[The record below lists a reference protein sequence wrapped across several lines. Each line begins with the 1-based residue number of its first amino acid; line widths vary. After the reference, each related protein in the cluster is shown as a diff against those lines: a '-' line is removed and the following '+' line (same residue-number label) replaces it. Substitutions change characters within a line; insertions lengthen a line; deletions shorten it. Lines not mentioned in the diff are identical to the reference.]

1 MKFLKALGIGIVM
14 QICVLIFSLLMIL
27 AFCLA
32 SPSIATIV
40 LSGFITFGAYIA
52 VYFNF
57 KKLKVGKA
65 FYWLSFAFIP
75 LVIHTIFMAFVYT
88 HCEKDVAEALSRG
101 TWFPALNYLPFVA
114 MMPALVVIAV
124 TTFITGFYEL
134 LDTVIKDRNIPNS
147 TQSTSDTQKG
157 ADKNDNSL

>member
-114 MMPALVVIAV
+114 MMPALVILIV
-124 TTFITGFYEL
+124 TAFITGIYEL

-147 TQSTSDTQKG
+147 TSDTQKG
-157 ADKNDNSL
+157 ADKNDDSL

>member
-1 MKFLKALGIGIVM
+1 MKFLKALGIGVATQLSVTILSV
-14 QICVLIFSLLMIL
+14 ILLLACCSVSPGGASVILSVVVTLCV
-27 AFCLA
+27 
-32 SPSIATIV
+32 
-40 LSGFITFGAYIA
+40 YIWF
-52 VYFNF
+52 YFNY
-57 KKLKVGKA
+57 KKPNVGKA

-101 TWFPALNYLPFVA
+101 TWFPALNYMPFVT

-134 LDTVIKDRNIPNS
+134 LDAKIKDRNIPD
-147 TQSTSDTQKG
+147 STSDTHKG
-157 ADKNDNSL
+157 ADKNDDSL

>member
-88 HCEKDVAEALSRG
+88 HCEKDVAVALSRG

-134 LDTVIKDRNIPNS
+134 LDTVIKDRNTPD
-147 TQSTSDTQKG
+147 STSDIKKG

>member
-147 TQSTSDTQKG
+147 TSDTQKG
-157 ADKNDNSL
+157 ADKNDDSL

>member
-1 MKFLKALGIGIVM
+1 MKFLKALGIGIAM
-14 QICVLIFSLLMIL
+14 QLSVTMFSVLLIV
-27 AFCLA
+27 AFCMVSPGGA
-32 SPSIATIV
+32 SVI
-40 LSGFITFGAYIA
+40 LSGVVALGAYIGF
-52 VYFNF
+52 YFKF
-57 KKLKVGKA
+57 KKPNVGKA

-75 LVIHTIFMAFVYT
+75 LVIHTIVMSFVYT

-101 TWFPALNYLPFVA
+101 TLFPTLNYLPFVA

-134 LDTVIKDRNIPNS
+134 LDAVIKDRNILD
-147 TQSTSDTQKG
+147 STSDTQKG

>member
-1 MKFLKALGIGIVM
+1 MKILKALGIGVATQLSVTILSV
-14 QICVLIFSLLMIL
+14 ILLL
-27 AFCLA
+27 ACCSVSPGGA
-32 SPSIATIV
+32 SVI
-40 LSGFITFGAYIA
+40 LSGVVTLCVYIWF
-52 VYFNF
+52 YFNY
-57 KKLKVGKA
+57 KKPNVGKA

-101 TWFPALNYLPFVA
+101 TWFPALNYMPFVT

-134 LDTVIKDRNIPNS
+134 LDAKIKDRNIPD
-147 TQSTSDTQKG
+147 STSDTHKG
-157 ADKNDNSL
+157 ADKNDDSL

>member
-114 MMPALVVIAV
+114 MMPALVVLIV
-124 TTFITGFYEL
+124 TAFITGIYEL
-134 LDTVIKDRNIPNS
+134 LDTVIKDRNTPD
-147 TQSTSDTQKG
+147 STSDIKKG

>member
-1 MKFLKALGIGIVM
+1 MKFLKALGIGVATQLSVTILSV
-14 QICVLIFSLLMIL
+14 ILLL
-27 AFCLA
+27 ACCSVSPGGA
-32 SPSIATIV
+32 SVI
-40 LSGFITFGAYIA
+40 LSGVVTLCVYIWF
-52 VYFNF
+52 YFNY
-57 KKLKVGKA
+57 KKPNVGKA

-101 TWFPALNYLPFVA
+101 TWFPALNYMPFVT

-134 LDTVIKDRNIPNS
+134 LDAKIKDRNTPDR
-147 TQSTSDTQKG
+147 TSDIKKG

>member
-1 MKFLKALGIGIVM
+1 MKFLKALGIGVATQLSVTILSV
-14 QICVLIFSLLMIL
+14 ILLL
-27 AFCLA
+27 AFCSVSPGGA
-32 SPSIATIV
+32 SVI
-40 LSGFITFGAYIA
+40 LSGVVTLCVYIWF
-52 VYFNF
+52 YFNY
-57 KKLKVGKA
+57 KKPNMGKA

-101 TWFPALNYLPFVA
+101 TWFPALNYMPFVT

-134 LDTVIKDRNIPNS
+134 LDAFIKDRNTPDR
-147 TQSTSDTQKG
+147 TSDIKKG

>member
-114 MMPALVVIAV
+114 MMPALVILIV
-124 TTFITGFYEL
+124 TAFITGFYEL
-134 LDTVIKDRNIPNS
+134 LDAKIKDRNIPD
-147 TQSTSDTQKG
+147 STSDTHKG

>member
-1 MKFLKALGIGIVM
+1 MKFLKALGIGVATQLSVTILSV
-14 QICVLIFSLLMIL
+14 ILLL
-27 AFCLA
+27 ACCSVSPGGA
-32 SPSIATIV
+32 SVI
-40 LSGFITFGAYIA
+40 LSGVVTLCVYIWF
-52 VYFNF
+52 YFNY
-57 KKLKVGKA
+57 KKPNVGKA

-101 TWFPALNYLPFVA
+101 TWFPALNYMPFVT

-134 LDTVIKDRNIPNS
+134 LEAKIKDRNIPD
-147 TQSTSDTQKG
+147 STSDTHKG
-157 ADKNDNSL
+157 ADKNDDSL

>member
-75 LVIHTIFMAFVYT
+75 LVIHTIVMVLEYIY
-88 HCEKDVAEALSRG
+88 CEKDAATALSSGER
-101 TWFPALNYLPFVA
+101 FPALNFLPFEA
-114 MMPALVVIAV
+114 MIPALVILIV
-124 TTFITGFYEL
+124 TAFITGIYEL
-134 LDTVIKDRNIPNS
+134 LDAVIKDRNIPN
-147 TQSTSDTQKG
+147 STSDTQKG
-157 ADKNDNSL
+157 ADKNDDSL

>member
-1 MKFLKALGIGIVM
+1 MNFLKALGIGIVM

-32 SPSIATIV
+32 SPSIASIV

-75 LVIHTIFMAFVYT
+75 LVLHTIVMVLVYN
-88 HCEKDVAEALSRG
+88 HCAKDVAEALSRG

-134 LDTVIKDRNIPNS
+134 LDAVIKDRNIPD
-147 TQSTSDTQKG
+147 STSDTQKG